1 MITGQ
6 TAILNYEEF
15 REQFEKQHP
24 ASVPIPPTEVRSE
37 YPRWLRGVVLL
48 MFICAALLSGVHT
61 VPTVYAGIEDGGV
74 VAPLVRAIVALS
86 SFVAV
91 ELAIFVAAYARLKA
105 NGWLVFSMLV
115 VTFSIALVSNI
126 QSVLKALGANGELGL
141 TVVGVAL
148 GIGAPLIALMSGEMF
163 VHMHSASTR
172 ADADAALRYREERK
186 LFDTVV
192 LSAYRK
198 YEKDASVRVLS
209 AQTDSRQT
217 AQLSASVLSD
227 QTGNRQTLPAAS
239 GYERTPDG
247 QRRVIDF
254 LTEFPDAAQMPS
266 RQLAARIEEVTGV
279 RIGHDTA
286 NKGRNAWV
294 ELRSSVNGHV
304 TEAQS

>member
-1 MITGQ
+1 M
-6 TAILNYEEF
+6 LSYEEF

-24 ASVPIPPTEVRSE
+24 ASVPVPVAAVRSE

-61 VPTVYAGIEDGGV
+61 VPTVYAGIEEDV
-74 VAPLVRAIVALS
+74 VAPLVRAIVSLS

-115 VTFSIALVSNI
+115 VTFGIALVSNI
-126 QSVLKALGANGELGL
+126 QSVLKALGANGALGL

-172 ADADAALRYREERK
+172 ADTEADARYREERK
-186 LFDTVV
+186 AFDTIV

-198 YEKDASVRVLS
+198 YEKDASARVLS
-209 AQTDSRQT
+209 AQTDNPQT
-217 AQLSASVLSD
+217 ARLSAPVLSD
-227 QTGNRQTLPAAS
+227 QTADRQTRPAAS
-239 GYERTPDG
+239 GYDRTPDG
-247 QRRVIDF
+247 QRRVIEF
-254 LTEFPDAAQMPS
+254 LNANPDDAKLPS
-266 RQLAARIEEVTGV
+266 RQLAARIEEITGV
-279 RIGHDTA
+279 SIGHDTA

-294 ELRSSVNGHV
+294 QLRSVQIETHSNG
-304 TEAQS
+304 TGE

>member
-1 MITGQ
+1 M
-6 TAILNYEEF
+6 LSYEAF
-15 REQFEKQHP
+15 REQYEKQHP
-24 ASVPIPPTEVRSE
+24 ASVPLAPVQIRSE

-61 VPTVYAGIEDGGV
+61 VPTVYAGIEADGV
-74 VAPLVRAIVALS
+74 VAPLVRAVVSLS

-105 NGWLVFSMLV
+105 NGWLVLAMLV
-115 VTFSIALVSNI
+115 VTFGIALVSNI

-172 ADADAALRYREERK
+172 ADADADARYREERK

-198 YEKDASVRVLS
+198 YEKEASVRLLS
-209 AQTDSRQT
+209 AQTDAPQT
-217 AQLSASVLSD
+217 ARLSASVLSE
-227 QTGNRQTLPAAS
+227 QTADRQTRPAAS
-239 GYERTPDG
+239 GYDRTPDG
-247 QRRVIDF
+247 QRRVIEF
-254 LTEFPDAAQMPS
+254 LNANPDEAKLPS

-279 RIGHDTA
+279 SIGHDTA

-294 ELRSSVNGHV
+294 QLRSVQVETHSNG
-304 TEAQS
+304 TGE